1 MAEAHSAVAF
11 SFSVTP
17 EGVNVKLNHEA
28 LRAVWRSGV
37 RSFKKRVGRMQNQFK
52 NGTYPATPTSW
63 LFIATIV
70 LALKMGGIDLSFGLI
85 ESQDRYVAKVF
96 SEQSAAVVHY
106 ISCVLYASYIWLA
119 KIIIIKWSLR
129 VLLRY
134 HKWMYEVR
142 GPMSL
147 KTKLWVV
154 SIHKNVKTI
163 YYVIHNFKVREKHVV
178 L

>member
-1 MAEAHSAVAF
+1 MKWTCIWWFTQFIFRF
-11 SFSVTP
+11 SDQWFTQFIFRFSDQWFT
-17 EGVNVKLNHEA
+17 
-28 LRAVWRSGV
+28 
-37 RSFKKRVGRMQNQFK
+37 
-52 NGTYPATPTSW
+52 
-63 LFIATIV
+63 LFI
-70 LALKMGGIDLSFGLI
+70 F
-85 ESQDRYVAKVF
+85 RF

-163 YYVIHNFKVREKHVV
+163 SISSIISKLERNMSCSPNLVYNNLRFY
-178 L
+178 

>member
-1 MAEAHSAVAF
+1 MIY
-11 SFSVTP
+11 SVIF
-17 EGVNVKLNHEA
+17 
-28 LRAVWRSGV
+28 R
-37 RSFKKRVGRMQNQFK
+37 
-52 NGTYPATPTSW
+52 
-63 LFIATIV
+63 
-70 LALKMGGIDLSFGLI
+70 
-85 ESQDRYVAKVF
+85 F

-163 YYVIHNFKVREKHVV
+163 SISSIISKLERNMSCSPNLVYNNLRFY
-178 L
+178 